1 MLKVCRERNDEAGIQ
16 FWSYALGVLEIL
28 GDPGMSDEEDSSVE
42 VEVEGVVVK
51 QSVKKVKRSY
61 WRAPQVED
69 LCRVMDTAPALE
81 ILIFHK
87 AGAKR
92 VPRIRTDHLSHRLP
106 GPGLPRDFYRKEF
119 LDSLMPHEVADLRFA
134 DYSFKLFDLAG
145 YDPSMPDNDNR
156 RMEVD

>member
-1 MLKVCRERNDEAGIQ
+1 MLKVCRERNDQAGVQ
-16 FWSYALGVLEIL
+16 FWSYALSALEIL

-42 VEVEGVVVK
+42 VEVEGVIVK

-87 AGAKR
+87 AS
-92 VPRIRTDHLSHRLP
+92 RTWP
-106 GPGLPRDFYRKEF
+106 PRDFYRKEF
-119 LDSLMPHEVADLRFA
+119 LDSLMPHEVADLRLA
-134 DYSFKLFDLAG
+134 DYSFRLIDLSG

-156 RMEVD
+156 RMEAD